1 MRKQTLLHLAVVP
14 SLLAGLSLC
23 SGRAGTFNTDF
34 SSPPAGA
41 SLYGDQGD
49 ANAGV
54 IEDGVLKLT
63 KAVGS
68 QQGGFIID
76 DLDGGATVTGFT
88 ATFKLLIGGGSGAD
102 GFSFNFASDL
112 PDGAMG
118 EEGAGTGLTVSF
130 DTYDNGGGEAP
141 AIDVKKGGVV
151 IASTKGIGG
160 VFRNNTFQPVRI
172 NVDIDGSLDLS
183 VGTTVVYTN
192 LLGAFTPTAGRFG
205 FGARTGGAYDNHWVD
220 DLSITTRLD
229 TPTGPVALSAAPQ
242 GGGISPD
249 AKVVIQLKDGSTQ
262 VSQPSVKLK
271 FNGAD
276 VTAAVSKAGDVTT
289 VEYDPPG
296 LLPPLSTNSVE
307 LAYTDT
313 SSPPKADSLAYTFV
327 VANYVSLPPSTK
339 VTPDTSKRG
348 FVWRMFANSA
358 NQTTSNARAEAALN
372 GELVDA
378 TGAPLP
384 NLADY
389 FNQGV
394 AIAPASAPVPDNA
407 PIKFEIDTVIN
418 VSPNAG
424 NYGTFQPDDYMPGLP
439 ASDGSNNGV
448 AAEIITYVELPAGAT
463 TMGVASDDGF
473 KTMGGAIQDA
483 FSAIKLGEYDG
494 GRGVAETLFTFVVE
508 EAGVYPFRTVWEQ
521 GGGDANLEWYTLK
534 ADGTRVLLNDT
545 ANGGLKAYRVST
557 SPIAPYAKSVS
568 PDPVP
573 RQANLV
579 SSSLSIVLADGNPN
593 KLDDTSITLKVDG
606 QAVTPSKTRNGS
618 EVKIVYTPDGLQI
631 PSESHTADLTYKD
644 TAGNAYNS
652 KWAFRN
658 LKNIVVPAASATEN
672 FDSMPDGTT
681 PPNWN
686 AWNFTSHCN
695 DSTDPTDQTSTVY
708 ENWAVTT
715 TDNVMNVDGDR
726 VFNVA
731 PGQSINGV
739 PIDTPEKL
747 FSGNVLYAESDSRC
761 NTDALGRGY
770 SGQAQFIVSKAF
782 DLSSLTKGVVMTLSS
797 IYEQNQDSYGGI
809 EYSVDGG
816 QTFLPV
822 AYFLDSP
829 DIVLNAD
836 GTVDAVKTFTNANT
850 DTAAWVDNGEAKG
863 GKYGDGVG
871 APITAALG
879 DYIVPRVNDDRVE
892 GKRVEVFRLPQ
903 ATGKSDVRLRLSA
916 LGTDSWYFAIDN
928 IAFYNVEPPAGGEP
942 PKFNAPVLAAGS
954 VQISWTGTG
963 TLEEATAVTG
973 PYTASASQANPQT
986 VTASGPAKFYRLK
999 Q

>member
-1 MRKQTLLHLAVVP
+1 MSKHALSRLVVLP
-14 SLLAGLSLC
+14 SLLAGLTAG
-23 SGRAGTFNTDF
+23 SGQAGTFNTDF
-34 SSPPAGA
+34 STTPPGA
-41 SLYGDQGD
+41 TLYGDQGD
-49 ANAGV
+49 ASAGV
-54 IEDGVLKLT
+54 IEDGILKLT

-76 DLDGGATVTGFT
+76 DLDGGQTVTGFT
-88 ATFKLLIGGGSGAD
+88 VTFKLLIGGGSGAD

-112 PDGAMG
+112 PDGAIG
-118 EEGAGTGLTVSF
+118 EEGAGTGLTVAF

-141 AIDVKKGGVV
+141 AIDIKKAGVV
-151 IASTKGIGG
+151 IASAKGIGG

-183 VGTTVVYTN
+183 VGSTVVYTN

-205 FGARTGGAYDNHWVD
+205 LGARTGGSADNHWVD

-242 GGGISPD
+242 GTGISPD
-249 AKVVIQLKDGSTQ
+249 AKVAIQLKDGSTQ
-262 VSQPSVKLK
+262 VSQSSVKLK

-276 VTAAVSKAGDVTT
+276 VTASVTKAGDVTT

-296 LLPPLSTNSVE
+296 LLPALSTNTVE
-307 LAYTDT
+307 LAYSDSAT
-313 SSPPKADSLAYTFV
+313 PPKADSLSYTFV
-327 VANYVSLPPSTK
+327 VANYVSLPPGAK

-348 FVWRMFANSA
+348 FIWRMFANSA
-358 NQTTSNARAEAALN
+358 NTTTSNARAEAALN
-372 GELVDA
+372 GELKDA
-378 TGAPLP
+378 DGNPLP

-394 AIAPASAPVPDNA
+394 ALAAAGAPVPDNA

-448 AAEIITYVELPAGAT
+448 AAEIVTYVELPAGAI

-473 KTMGGAIQDA
+473 KTLGGAIQDA
-483 FSAIKLGEYDG
+483 FAAIKLGEYDG

-521 GGGDANLEWYTLK
+521 GGGDANIEWYTLK

-545 ANGGLKAYRVST
+545 ANGGLKTYRVST
-557 SPIAPYAKSVS
+557 SPIAPYVKSVS
-568 PDPVP
+568 PAPVP
-573 RQANLV
+573 RQANPV
-579 SSSLSIVLADGNPN
+579 SSSLTIVISDGSPN
-593 KLDDTSITLKVDG
+593 KVDDASITLKVDG
-606 QAVTPSKTRNGS
+606 QAVTPTKSRTGS
-618 EVKIVYTPDGLQI
+618 AVKLVYTPQGLQV
-631 PSESHTADLTYKD
+631 PSESHNAELTYKD
-644 TAGNAYNS
+644 TTGTAYNP

-658 LKNIVVPAASATEN
+658 FKNIVVPAASVTEN
-672 FDSMPDGTT
+672 FDAMPDGTT
-681 PPNWN
+681 PPGWN
-686 AWNFTSHCN
+686 AWNFTSRCN

-731 PGQSINGV
+731 PNQAINGT

-747 FSGNVLYAESDSRC
+747 FSGNVLYAESDGHC
-761 NTDALGRGY
+761 NTDSLGRGY
-770 SGQAQFIVSKAF
+770 NGQAQFIVSKPF

-822 AYFLDSP
+822 VYFMDGP
-829 DIVLNAD
+829 DIVLNPD
-836 GTVDAVKTFTNANT
+836 GTMDAVKTFTNANA
-850 DTAAWVDNGEAKG
+850 DTASWVDGGVAKG

-879 DYIVPRVNDDRVE
+879 DYIAPRVNDDRVE
-892 GKRVEVFRLPQ
+892 GKRVEVFRLP
-903 ATGKSDVRLRLSA
+903 AAKGKSDVRLRLSA

-928 IAFYNVEPPAGGEP
+928 IAFYDVEGPSGGEP
-942 PKFNAPVLAAGS
+942 PKFNAPVLAGGS

-973 PYTASASQANPQT
+973 PYSASASQANPQS
-986 VTASGPAKFYRLK
+986 VSASGPAKFYRLK